1 MSTLRDKKI
10 LLGVGGGI
18 AAYKAPELVRRL
30 RDAGAEVHVIVTKA
44 GQRFVSTLA
53 LEVVS
58 GHGVGVSLWDT
69 DSKHEIVHTDLGD
82 ACDLILLAPATANL
96 IARLAHGFADDL
108 LTTTLS
114 ACTTPVLICPSM
126 NTDMWENPLVQRNL
140 ATLSALERFSVLTP
154 GRGLLA
160 CGVDGAGRLPDP
172 PQIVAAAAGTFQHR
186 DLSGVRVLVTAG
198 PTREAIDPVR
208 FLSNRSTGTMGFA
221 LASAF
226 AARGA
231 EVTLIAGPVNKDTP
245 HGVSKRLDIVS
256 AADLETAFD
265 GAWPHADVVVMA
277 AAVADY
283 RPAHVHE
290 EKWKKSDSA
299 AGIELER
306 TTDILGQTAAMPDRD
321 QKIVVGFAAET
332 ENLEEN
338 ARGKLERKALDWIV
352 ANHVGGTATGFGT
365 GQNEGILYG
374 TNGECIELE
383 RRDKQQFADN
393 IVAHLA
399 ASLREKVQL

>member
-1 MSTLRDKKI
+1 M
-10 LLGVGGGI
+10 LGVGGGI

-58 GHGVGVSLWDT
+58 GHGVGVSLWET

-96 IARLAHGFADDL
+96 IARMAHGFADDL

-114 ACTTPVLICPSM
+114 ASTTPVLICPSM

-140 ATLSALERFSVLTP
+140 ATLSELERFSVLTP

-172 PQIVAAAAGTFQHR
+172 PQIVAAAARTFQDH
-186 DLSGVRVLVTAG
+186 DLNGVRVLVTAG

-221 LASAF
+221 LAAAF
-226 AARGA
+226 VERGA
-231 EVTLIAGPVNKDTP
+231 TVRLIAGPVNLATP
-245 HGVSKRLDIVS
+245 VGVVERLNVTS
-256 AADLETAFD
+256 ASEMANAFESVWS
-265 GAWPHADVVVMA
+265 GTDVVVMA

-283 RPAHVHE
+283 RPAVMRH
-290 EKWKKSDSA
+290 EKWKKSDASA
-299 AGIELER
+299 AIELER
-306 TTDILGQTAAMPDRD
+306 TTDILGKTASMPNRAD
-321 QKIVVGFAAET
+321 KVVVGFAAET
-332 ENLEEN
+332 DNLEEN
-338 ARGKLERKALDWIV
+338 ARQKLEKKALDWIV
-352 ANHVGGTATGFGT
+352 ANHVGGSETGFGS
-365 GQNEGILYG
+365 GDNEGVLYG
-374 TNGECIELE
+374 VDGAVVGLE
-383 RRDKQQFADN
+383 RSDKQEFARA
-393 IVAHLA
+393 IVRHLVPSIRKKGA
-399 ASLREKVQL
+399 A